1 MTLRE
6 RVEEFREQMEKY
18 VKEYGSSDG
27 LDLRDKKDVKEFVE
41 EKGIDSIR
49 LWFTDLLGFLKSFSI
64 TPAELSDAFS
74 HGMGFDGSSILG
86 YKRIQES
93 DMVAFPMVNTAQLIP
108 FKIGGSKALRMF
120 ASIYTP
126 EGKPYL
132 SDTRQI
138 LIKNLEKLPQYNLTH
153 MNIGP
158 EAEYFYFSNQKEAKI
173 LDEAGYFD
181 LNPVDQ
187 GDSLRE
193 ATIFALQSMN
203 IPVEYAHHEVAPSQ
217 QEIDLKYKDALTMAD
232 NLQTYKWL
240 VKEIAERNG
249 VYATFMPK
257 PLKGENGSGM
267 HTHLSLFESEKNAF
281 FSSEDPY
288 NLSPVAKYFLA
299 GLLKHGKEICLIT
312 NQWYNSYKRLV
323 PGFEAPVY
331 IAWAER
337 NRSVLVRVP
346 VYRKGKEDA
355 TRVEIRFPDAACNP
369 YLAFSVL
376 LAAGLK
382 GIDNQYLLPEPINQD
397 LYTMSEVERERQKI
411 QSLPHDLYVAIKES
425 ENGSLLSET
434 VGEEVMEKIIETKL
448 KEWVNYRLD
457 ITPREIEENL
467 IL

>member
-6 RVEEFREQMEKY
+6 KIETFREEMEEY
-18 VKEYGSSDG
+18 VREYGSPDG
-27 LDLRDKKDVKEFVE
+27 LNLRDEKDVKEFVKD
-41 EKGIDSIR
+41 KGIDSIR

-64 TPAELSDAFS
+64 TPSELEGAFS

-93 DMVAFPMVNTAQLIP
+93 DMVAIPLAKTAQLIP
-108 FKIGGSKALRMF
+108 FKIGGSKTLRMF
-120 ASIYTP
+120 AAIYTP
-126 EGKPYL
+126 GGEPYP
-132 SDTRQI
+132 SDSRHI
-138 LIKNLEKLPQYNLTH
+138 LVKNLKKLSKYNFTH

-158 EAEYFYFSNQKEAKI
+158 EAEYFYFSNKKEAKP

-193 ATIFALQSMN
+193 VTIFALQSMN
-203 IPVEYAHHEVAPSQ
+203 VPVEYAHHEVAPSQ
-217 QEIDLKYKDALTMAD
+217 HEIDLKYKDALTMAD
-232 NLQTYKWL
+232 NLQTHKWL

-249 VYATFMPK
+249 VHATFMPK
-257 PLKGENGSGM
+257 PLKNENGSGM
-267 HTHLSLFESEKNAF
+267 HIHLSIFQNERNAF
-281 FSSEDPY
+281 FSANDPY
-288 NLSPVAKYFLA
+288 NLSPIAKYFLA
-299 GLLKHGKEICLIT
+299 GILRHSKEICLIT

-331 IAWAER
+331 ISWAER

-346 VYRKGKEDA
+346 VYRKGKEVA
-355 TRVEIRFPDAACNP
+355 TRIEVRFPDAACNP

-382 GIDNQYLLPEPINQD
+382 GIDSQYPLPNPTSQD
-397 LYTMSEVERERQKI
+397 LYSMSEVEREKQNM
-411 QSLPHDLYVAIKES
+411 QSLPHDLYAAIKEA
-425 ENGSLLSET
+425 ENSKLVRET
-434 VGEEVMEKIIETKL
+434 IGEEVMDKLIETKL
-448 KEWVNYRLD
+448 KEWTRYRLD

-467 IL
+467 TL